1 MRQLARTLLL
11 LVLAF
16 FYVFFPYD
24 FLPDSM
30 GRIGRIDDIL
40 LIFVMVFWFF
50 IKPFVDE
57 IRYKNRSA
65 NSNAYKKRG
74 SDEGETPDPYEILGV
89 DRNADMATI
98 RRAYQEKIRQY
109 HPDLVAKMGPEIQEL
124 AREKSQRINS
134 AYDALRK
141 QKT

>member
-24 FLPDSM
+24 LLPDSL

-40 LIFVMVFWFF
+40 LIFVLVFWYF

-57 IRYKNRSA
+57 LRANKRSA
-65 NSNAYKKRG
+65 NSNAYRKTCC
-74 SDEGETPDPYEILGV
+74 DEAEIHDPYEILGV

-134 AYDALRK
+134 AYDELRK